1 MAGQATRVDRP
12 FARWFRELLSVAF
25 VIVGLTAARSSLAD
39 HYVVPSGSMQPT
51 LVPGDRV
58 VVDKRAYGLRI
69 PYTLEKLAGGA
80 TPQRGD
86 VVIVDSPRDG
96 ERLIKRVVAIAG
108 DEVTVH
114 AGHVFIDGV
123 ALGAPGDPHEHF
135 GSHDVSLDLS
145 RGGGPEFGPVR
156 VLLVEDLTTD
166 GGSKLSFV
174 DAIRETGATCA
185 HTAVI
190 FYYGIFPETVG
201 KLAEHGVSLHYLCT
215 WWDVL
220 AEART
225 QGSFDKKTLD
235 EVEEFLTNPRPWQE
249 ARRAE

>member
-12 FARWFRELLSVAF
+12 FARWIRELLSVAF

-69 PYTLEKLAGGA
+69 PFTLEKLAGSA

-135 GSHDVSLDLS
+135 GTHDVSLDLS

-156 VLLVEDLTTD
+156 VPDGKLLVMGDARGNSLD
-166 GGSKLSFV
+166 GRFFGWV
-174 DAIRETGATCA
+174 DADAVYARATRVYWRSGEGFTWRE
-185 HTAVI
+185 
-190 FYYGIFPETVG
+190 
-201 KLAEHGVSLHYLCT
+201 L
-215 WWDVL
+215 
-220 AEART
+220 
-225 QGSFDKKTLD
+225 
-235 EVEEFLTNPRPWQE
+235 
-249 ARRAE
+249 